1 MEKARRVPAHPV
13 KPCDLTG
20 RERHLRAAMNAMSRI
35 GLRFSRAG
43 RKALPF
49 LVRRRARLLPQ
60 SVAIADTASTAQDL
74 GRGVRLEI
82 SLEEQGGPGW
92 GDLIINAEGL
102 AVILEGTLGAA
113 VSDGPGPAAL
123 GDDITPAARA
133 LATRVARTLAVDFVA
148 AIKEEVG
155 IDFEVGLVRSVS
167 PNDGAEGRGSDGL
180 RVDCLFEGMADTA
193 CIALV
198 LSAESLEEAAREHE
212 EPPVQQGDPRVMDSL
227 KEVPV
232 QIIAELG
239 CATLSLDRVLS
250 LKVGEVLRLPTALDD
265 AIAVRVAGVRKFNAV
280 PVASRGQVAIEIRA
294 RHED

>member
-1 MEKARRVPAHPV
+1 MDRARRDPPHPV

-35 GLRFSRAG
+35 GAKFSKAG

-60 SVAIADTASTAQDL
+60 AVAIVDALSTAQDL
-74 GRGVRLEI
+74 GRGVRLEV
-82 SLEEQGGPGW
+82 SLEEKGGSGW
-92 GDLIINAEGL
+92 GDLIINSDGL
-102 AVILEGTLGAA
+102 AVILEGTLGAG
-113 VSDGPGPAAL
+113 DNGGGPAAL

-133 LATRVARTLAVDFVA
+133 LATRIARQLAADFVQA
-148 AIKEEVG
+148 LKEEVG

-167 PNDGAEGRGSDGL
+167 PGDGGEGRASDGL
-180 RVDCLFEGMADTA
+180 RVDCLFEGMPESA

-212 EPPVQQGDPRVMDSL
+212 EPPVQQGDPRVSDSL
-227 KEVPV
+227 KDVPV
-232 QIIAELG
+232 QVIAELG

-265 AIAVRVAGVRKFNAV
+265 AITIRVAGVKKFHAV
-280 PVASRGQVAIEIRA
+280 PVASRGQIAVEIRG

>member
-1 MEKARRVPAHPV
+1 MERGRREPQQAV

-35 GLRFSRAG
+35 GLKFSRAG

-60 SVAIADTASTAQDL
+60 SVAIVDALSTAQDL

-82 SLEEQGGPGW
+82 GLEEKGGPGW
-92 GDLIINAEGL
+92 GDLIVNAEGL
-102 AVILEGTLGAA
+102 AVILEGTLGATEGA
-113 VSDGPGPAAL
+113 GPAAM

-133 LATRVARTLAVDFVA
+133 LATRVARLLAADFIQ
-148 AIKEEVG
+148 AIKDEVG
-155 IDFEVGLVRSVS
+155 ITFELGAVRSVS
-167 PNDGAEGRGSDGL
+167 PGDGGEGRSSDGL
-180 RVDCLFEGMADTA
+180 RVDCLFEGMSESA

-212 EPPVQQGDPRVMDSL
+212 EPPVHQGDPRVTDSL
-227 KEVPV
+227 KDVPV
-232 QIIAELG
+232 QVIAELG

-265 AIAVRVAGVRKFNAV
+265 AISVRVAGVKKFKAV
-280 PVASRGQVAIEIRA
+280 PVASRGQIAIEIRG

>member
-1 MEKARRVPAHPV
+1 MERGRRDPKQPV

-35 GLRFSRAG
+35 GLKFSRAG

-49 LVRRRARLLPQ
+49 LARRRARLLPQ
-60 SVAIADTASTAQDL
+60 SVAIVDALSTAQDL

-82 SLEEQGGPGW
+82 PLEEKGGTGW
-92 GDLIINAEGL
+92 GELIVNAEGL
-102 AVILEGTLGAA
+102 AIILEGTLGAA
-113 VSDGPGPAAL
+113 EGAGPAAM

-133 LATRVARTLAVDFVA
+133 LATRVARILAVDFVQ

-155 IDFEVGLVRSVS
+155 IGFEIGAVRSVS
-167 PNDGAEGRGSDGL
+167 AGDGGDGRSSDGL
-180 RVDCLFEGMADTA
+180 RVDCLFEGMSETA

-212 EPPVQQGDPRVMDSL
+212 EPPVQQGDPRVSDSL
-227 KEVPV
+227 KDVPV
-232 QIIAELG
+232 QVIAELG
-239 CATLSLDRVLS
+239 CARLSLDRVLS

-265 AIAVRVAGVRKFNAV
+265 AISVRVAGVKKFKAV
-280 PVASRGQVAIEIRA
+280 PVASRGQIAVEIRG

>member
-1 MEKARRVPAHPV
+1 
-13 KPCDLTG
+13 
-20 RERHLRAAMNAMSRI
+20 MNAMSRI
-35 GLRFSRAG
+35 GLKFSRAG

-60 SVAIADTASTAQDL
+60 AVAIVDALSTAQDL

-82 SLEEQGGPGW
+82 GLEEKGGSGW

-113 VSDGPGPAAL
+113 EGAAGPAAL

-133 LATRVARTLAVDFVA
+133 LATRVARALAADFVQ

-155 IDFEVGLVRSVS
+155 IAFQVGLVRSVS
-167 PNDGAEGRGSDGL
+167 PGDGGDGRSSDGL
-180 RVDCLFEGMADTA
+180 RVDCLFEGMAETA
-193 CIALV
+193 VIALV

-212 EPPVQQGDPRVMDSL
+212 EPPVQQGDPRVSDSL

-232 QIIAELG
+232 QVIAELG

-265 AIAVRVAGVRKFNAV
+265 AITIRVAGVKKFHAV
-280 PVASRGQVAIEIRA
+280 PVASRGQIAVEIRG